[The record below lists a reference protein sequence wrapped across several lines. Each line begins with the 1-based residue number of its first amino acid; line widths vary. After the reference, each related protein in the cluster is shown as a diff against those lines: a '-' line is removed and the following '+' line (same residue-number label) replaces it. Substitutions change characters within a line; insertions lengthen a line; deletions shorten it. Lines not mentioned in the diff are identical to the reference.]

1 MITTA
6 KALTSGYFPL
16 SASFITEEI
25 WEVIKQGSAKY
36 GSFAHGYTYAGHPI
50 GAAVA
55 MANLDIIEG
64 EKLVEKSADVGAY
77 FHKALADRFAN
88 DNFVGQ
94 IRGQGML
101 AAVQLMQD
109 AENKTFLDSSL
120 KTAGKVTAECYEN
133 GLIARPLP
141 SVDSVAFSPPLVT
154 SKEEVDQI
162 VDIFELS
169 VRSVLD

>member
-1 MITTA
+1 
-6 KALTSGYFPL
+6 
-16 SASFITEEI
+16 
-25 WEVIKQGSAKY
+25 
-36 GSFAHGYTYAGHPI
+36 
-50 GAAVA
+50 
-55 MANLDIIEG
+55 
-64 EKLVEKSADVGAY
+64 
-77 FHKALADRFAN
+77 
-88 DNFVGQ
+88 
-94 IRGQGML
+94 ML